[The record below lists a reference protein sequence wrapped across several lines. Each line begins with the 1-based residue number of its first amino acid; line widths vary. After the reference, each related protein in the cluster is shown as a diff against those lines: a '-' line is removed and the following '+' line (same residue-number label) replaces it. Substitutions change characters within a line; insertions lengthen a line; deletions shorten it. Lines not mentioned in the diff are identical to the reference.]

1 MRPDGLDRTPVLLTG
16 EFGTGKR
23 RAARRLHALGP
34 DPEGPF
40 RSVDASR
47 YTPTLLASELF
58 GHEKGAF
65 TEARDRRD
73 GVLHEARG
81 GTLVLEE
88 VTAIPVELQPR
99 LLRLLETGSY
109 TRLGGEVELTTDA
122 RIVVTARVGYPGELD
137 DWASSGHLQA
147 DLLEAFGTGR
157 IHLPPVR
164 EQTEADRRLLVEA
177 ILEEVGAAFPGV
189 LRSLHPDT
197 LGILLG
203 HPWPGNVLEMRN
215 VLEQALLT
223 ALGEEGVEG
232 SPVQVGAEPLLPRHL
247 PTELQTPVREPGA
260 ERRRGF
266 RPESLEEV
274 ERRHIWL
281 MLRHHGGNRSRS
293 ARDLGIARTTL
304 LQKIARY
311 GLEGAGR

>member
-1 MRPDGLDRTPVLLTG
+1 MRSDRMDRIPVLLTG

-23 RAARRLHALGP
+23 RAARRIHALGP

-40 RSVDASR
+40 CSVDASR
-47 YTPTLLASELF
+47 FSPTLLASELF

-81 GTLVLEE
+81 GTLVLEG
-88 VTAIPVELQPR
+88 VTALPVELQPR
-99 LLRLLETGSY
+99 LLRLLKTGSY
-109 TRLGGEVELTTDA
+109 ARLGGEVELTTDA

-137 DWASSGHLQA
+137 DRVASGHLQA
-147 DLLEAFGTGR
+147 DLLEALGAGR

-177 ILEEVGAAFPGV
+177 VLEEVGAAFPGV
-189 LRSLHPDT
+189 RRSLHPDT
-197 LGILLG
+197 LGILLE
-203 HPWPGNVLEMRN
+203 HPWPGNVPEMRN
-215 VLEQALLT
+215 VLERALLT

-232 SPVQVGAEPLLPRHL
+232 SPVQGAEPLLPRHL